1 MKHSGVMAAVC
12 AALFMI
18 IAAPGYGAI
27 KVGMGETIINP
38 PIGLAMSGYARQ
50 QNSDGIH
57 DDLHARSLVIEG
69 DNGVSTALMTLAII
83 NINRNHFDQIR
94 QEINRQTG
102 IPVQN
107 IIISCT
113 HTHSGPAVPGSS
125 DHPYTKLLIERS
137 IESAVTAW
145 KNRVPGKIGFG
156 SGVARELGKNDRRMQ
171 YGGMH
176 ADPEVGIIKVEDA
189 KGGLLGIAFN
199 YGCHPS
205 TLDLH
210 SFKYTEDWPY
220 YSIKGIKEKVG
231 KNVWVAFYQSAQ
243 GDSKV
248 GYTAELSAV
257 GAEMNIR
264 TFEYAEYKGN
274 MMVDSVMKVLN
285 SIKTSDRLD
294 VAVTEK
300 NFDLPAREGYRLTE
314 AEAQKQADAVKAA
327 MEAAE
332 KQPDVY
338 GKRVIDAYRV
348 ENYLATLRLSAAKRF
363 NAPNRAKS
371 IKIIQQS
378 VRIGDTVFVTFPCE
392 VFTEIGLKVKNQS
405 PMENTF
411 VIGIAGAMGGYLPT
425 AEEFKEEGY
434 AGLISPFSPRAEQ
447 GLIDSSLELIGA
459 VMKPELKN
467 KRKE

>member
-1 MKHSGVMAAVC
+1 
-12 AALFMI
+12 
-18 IAAPGYGAI
+18 
-27 KVGMGETIINP
+27 MGETIITP
-38 PIGLAMSGYARQ
+38 PIGMGMAGYARPKP
-50 QNSDGIH
+50 SDGVH

-69 DNGVSTALMTLAII
+69 NNGAATVLMTLAIV
-83 NINRNHFDQIR
+83 NIDRSFFNKIR
-94 QEINRQTG
+94 EEVNRQTG

-107 IIISCT
+107 IIISST
-113 HTHSGPAVPGSS
+113 HTHSGPAVGKI
-125 DHPYTKLLIERS
+125 DDPYSQTLIERS

-145 KNRVPGKIGFG
+145 KNRVPGRVGFG
-156 SGVARELGKNDRRMQ
+156 AGVARELGKNDRRMQ

-189 KGGLLGIAFN
+189 KGKLLGVAFN

-210 SFKYTEDWPY
+210 SFKFTEDWPY
-220 YSIKGIKEKVG
+220 YSIRGIKEKVG

-274 MMVDSVMKVLN
+274 MMVDAVLKVLP
-285 SIKTSDRLD
+285 SIKTSSSLD

-300 NFDLPAREGYRLTE
+300 NFELPAREGYRLT
-314 AEAQKQADAVKAA
+314 ADEAQKQADAAKAA
-327 MEAAE
+327 LDAAE
-332 KQPDVY
+332 KQADVY
-338 GKRVIDAYRV
+338 GKRIIDAYRV

-363 NAPNRAKS
+363 NAPNRQKT
-371 IKIIQQS
+371 IRIIQQA
-378 VRIGDTVFVTFPCE
+378 VRIGDTAFVTFPCE
-392 VFTEIGLKVKNQS
+392 VFTEIGLKVKQQS
-405 PMENTF
+405 PLDNTF
-411 VIGIAGAMGGYLPT
+411 VLGVAGAMGGYLPT

-434 AGLISPFSPRAEQ
+434 AALISPFSPRAEQ

-459 VMKPELKN
+459 VMKPDIKSN
-467 KRKE
+467 RKE